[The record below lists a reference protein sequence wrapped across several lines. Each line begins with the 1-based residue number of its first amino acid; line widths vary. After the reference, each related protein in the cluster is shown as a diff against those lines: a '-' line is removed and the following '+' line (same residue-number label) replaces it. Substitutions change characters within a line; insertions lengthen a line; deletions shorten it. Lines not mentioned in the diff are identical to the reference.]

1 MKTTMKAVLALTG
14 LAAGA
19 ALADGAAATVC
30 TFESTKD
37 GWSGGTLTAATLAA
51 PVNGYAVTDA
61 EHTQVLT
68 VAGSATKP
76 AVRNGIVAVD
86 VLVKVSV
93 PDEAPALPDGS
104 HLAIAVNTAGQL
116 VALAGSSSS
125 DAVSLGDKTYAKN
138 DWVRLTTIFDYG
150 NNCCQIAVN
159 GELANGG
166 DWLPI
171 GASKSLTGMT
181 VAGDTAIDD
190 VVIQNAASTVYDK
203 YASVKANG
211 AAATVTSGVVDA
223 SGTAVNI
230 PVNYFSVNKIDQSDV
245 NSTISNS
252 SLTYAQAY
260 QGGVAPVAGATFA
273 IEKASFNGSSLTLT
287 FPGDWPAGSY
297 TVKYGATPECANKA
311 NIATAT
317 KTGSGNQVTI
327 PLDFESGNV
336 LYYKVT
342 R

>member
-30 TFESTKD
+30 TFESTED
-37 GWSGGTLTAATLAA
+37 GWSGGTLTAAA
-51 PVNGYAVTDA
+51 PNAPANGYAVTDA
-61 EHTQVLT
+61 GHTKVLA
-68 VAGSATKP
+68 VAGSATKSE
-76 AVRNGIVAVD
+76 VRDGIVAVD

-93 PDEAPALPDGS
+93 PDADEAPALPDGS
-104 HLAIAVNTAGQL
+104 HLAIAVNTAGKL
-116 VALAGSSSS
+116 VALTGSSSS
-125 DAVSLGDKTYAKN
+125 DAVSLGDTTYAK
-138 DWVRLTTIFDYG
+138 DAWVRLTTIFDYA

-166 DWLPI
+166 AWLQI

-203 YASVKANG
+203 YASVKPNG
-211 AAATVTSGVVDA
+211 AAATVTSDVVDA

-230 PVNYFSVNKIDQSDV
+230 PVNYFSVNKIDRSYV
-245 NSTISNS
+245 NSPISNS

-260 QGGVAPVAGATFA
+260 QAGVAPTDGATFA
-273 IEKASFNGSSLTLT
+273 IAKAETASDGIVLT
-287 FPGDWPAGSY
+287 FPGSWPADSYKVLSGSAPD
-297 TVKYGATPECANKA
+297 TLSNAEATPSKDGANNKV
-311 NIATAT
+311 
-317 KTGSGNQVTI
+317 KI
-327 PLDFESGNV
+327 PLPTDGV
-336 LYYKVT
+336 LYYRVT

>member
-30 TFESTKD
+30 TFESAED
-37 GWSGGTLTAATLAA
+37 GWTGGTRTAGGPTSA
-51 PVNGYAVTDA
+51 PDNGYAVTDA
-61 EHTQVLT
+61 VHTKVLA
-68 VAGSATKP
+68 VAGSATKSE
-76 AVRNGIVAVD
+76 VRNGIVAVD

-116 VALAGSSSS
+116 VALTGSSSS
-125 DAVSLGDKTYAKN
+125 DAVSLGDTTYAK
-138 DWVRLTTIFDYG
+138 DAWVRLTTIFDYT

-203 YASVKANG
+203 YASVKADG
-211 AAATVTSGVVDA
+211 AAATVPSDVVDA

-230 PVNYFSVNKIDQSDV
+230 PVNYFSVNNIDQFNV

-260 QGGVAPVAGATFA
+260 QAGVAPTDGATFA
-273 IEKASFNGSSLTLT
+273 IAKAETASDGIVLT
-287 FPGDWPAGSY
+287 FPGSWPADSYKVLSGSAPD
-297 TVKYGATPECANKA
+297 TLSNAKATPSKDGANNK
-311 NIATAT
+311 
-317 KTGSGNQVTI
+317 VTL
-327 PLDFESGNV
+327 PLPTDGV

>member
-30 TFESTKD
+30 TFESTEG
-37 GWSGGTLTAATLAA
+37 GWSGGTLTAGGPTSA
-51 PVNGYAVTDA
+51 PDNGYAVTDA
-61 EHTQVLT
+61 THGQVLAIDGT
-68 VAGSATKP
+68 ATSSVG
-76 AVRNGIVAVD
+76 ATGNALVD
-86 VLVKVSV
+86 ILFQVSIPEV
-93 PDEAPALPDGS
+93 APALPSGEYF
-104 HLAIAVNTAGQL
+104 AIAVATDGSL
-116 VALAGSSSS
+116 VAFTNSTAEAVTI
-125 DAVSLGDKTYAKN
+125 DADTHSKGEWIRV
-138 DWVRLTTIFDYG
+138 TTLFDYT
-150 NNCCQIAVN
+150 NNRCQVAVN

-203 YASVKANG
+203 YASVNTDG
-211 AAATVTSGVVDA
+211 AAATVPSDVVDA
-223 SGTAVNI
+223 SRTAVNI
-230 PVNYFSVNKIDQSDV
+230 PVNYFSVNNIDQANV
-245 NSTISNS
+245 NSKISNS

-260 QGGVAPVAGATFA
+260 QAGVAPTDGATFA
-273 IEKASFNGSSLTLT
+273 IAKAETASDGIVLT
-287 FPGDWPAGSY
+287 FPGSWPADSYKVLSGSAPD
-297 TVKYGATPECANKA
+297 TLSNTEATPSKDGANNKV
-311 NIATAT
+311 
-317 KTGSGNQVTI
+317 KL
-327 PLDFESGNV
+327 PLPTDGV